1 MKDVLRTKKDGYVYG
16 PEKPGLGVEV
26 NWDRMGSK
34 CIHSIYC
41 DTREFDDYFDNVY
54 EQQKAHQ
61 TWLKV
66 QTNSFNY
73 CLKTY
78 V

>member
-41 DTREFDDYFDNVY
+41 DK
-54 EQQKAHQ
+54 QK
-61 TWLKV
+61 LI
-66 QTNSFNY
+66 
-73 CLKTY
+73 
-78 V
+78 